1 MDKNKFL
8 ENKEICVE
16 DDQNKVR
23 IAFSELVHELDM
35 VYGEDYVKVMKLV

>member
-1 MDKNKFL
+1 MDKNQLL

-16 DDQNKVR
+16 DGQNKVR
-23 IAFSELVHELDM
+23 IAFSELIHELDM